1 MLEGKETATFR
12 ISAVP
17 ATDSGRAVD
26 KVKQKMLS
34 GRSQMALPV
43 RVFVAPHSIS
53 LLETESK
60 DHRRIVGEEA
70 QHILRGTLSLFIL

>member
-26 KVKQKMLS
+26 KVKQKNAIRKVS
-34 GRSQMALPV
+34 DGIAREG
-43 RVFVAPHSIS
+43 F
-53 LLETESK
+53 LLLLTP
-60 DHRRIVGEEA
+60 
-70 QHILRGTLSLFIL
+70 